1 MSVRLTV
8 GYPDRMNNEKK
19 EIERLYIGC
28 YQRLLSMARVMLKD
42 DDEARDAVGDMF
54 AKVADGSL
62 MLPTEQ
68 VEGYLTIA
76 IRNLCIDRIRKMTI
90 RERIERRLTF
100 SEPNLTP
107 VETEQERAAE
117 MIAYAEQ
124 TFPKQTWRVFQLRF
138 DEGLKY
144 REIAEHLD
152 ISEVTVYKYLSEALR
167 ILKEKYNPTRR

>member
-1 MSVRLTV
+1 MSDGKT
-8 GYPDRMNNEKK
+8 

-42 DDEARDAVGDMF
+42 DDEASDAVSDLF

-62 MLPTEQ
+62 VLPAEHP
-68 VEGYLTIA
+68 EGYLYITM
-76 IRNLCIDRIRKMTI
+76 RNICLDRIRRLTI

-117 MIAYAEQ
+117 MISFAEQ

-144 REIAEHLD
+144 REIAERLG
-152 ISEVTVYKYLSEALR
+152 ISEVTVYKYLTEALR